1 MSAYNRRTQSVQQ
14 TKKIQSLRNTKVSE
28 IPPIPVPG
36 TPIQQMWTV
45 LKFHEQRLGQIGKY
59 LQQVEEGQSNTEQQ
73 VQPTETEQMIQYN
86 TLLQQV
92 SELTERVAILE
103 GQKKSDG
110 EEVTLSIEE
119 DFQNAS
125 LGQPEV

>member
-1 MSAYNRRTQSVQQ
+1 
-14 TKKIQSLRNTKVSE
+14 
-28 IPPIPVPG
+28 
-36 TPIQQMWTV
+36 
-45 LKFHEQRLGQIGKY
+45 
-59 LQQVEEGQSNTEQQ
+59 
-73 VQPTETEQMIQYN
+73 MIQYN

-92 SELTERVAILE
+92 SELNERVAILE